1 MEWLDHNPEFRLR
14 EGEKFLGGVKVRG
27 RRFTGYVLVDH
38 KHGRKPQGVGD
49 YPRLQDAR
57 EAVESWIQS
66 IQALSEFARTKKP
79 SSKSIKEKKTNG
91 YKTK

>member
-1 MEWLDHNPEFRLR
+1 MEWLEGPEHRLR
-14 EGEKFLGGVKVRG
+14 EGERFLGGVRERG

-66 IQALSEFARTKKP
+66 IQALSEFVGNKSTKL
-79 SSKSIKEKKTNG
+79 SKSKKERKTNG